1 MSDRVVKGIEE
12 EGAVSVRLR
21 KYSLWSPR
29 KVSVAG
35 RRSTGRED
43 GLALNLVIPDSQ
55 LEAQRAE
62 TFL

>member
-12 EGAVSVRLR
+12 EGAVSVKLR

-35 RRSTGRED
+35 RRSTGKED
-43 GLALNLVIPDSQ
+43 GVGFEPGNS
-55 LEAQRAE
+55 
-62 TFL
+62 